1 MKKEDCL
8 YLSVIDIYVTQKITF
23 HAPVW
28 YDPWIYINF
37 DIFRFVI
44 RIFQR
49 TVFPDDIVKAQLWE
63 KSQHTRR
70 DSVHSIDTQDTGD
83 IISDHEARKNGQQSS
98 ETDIR
103 IRNGGSTRTS
113 TTIA

>member
-1 MKKEDCL
+1 M
-8 YLSVIDIYVTQKITF
+8 
-23 HAPVW
+23 
-28 YDPWIYINF
+28 
-37 DIFRFVI
+37 I

-70 DSVHSIDTQDTGD
+70 DSVHSVDTQDTGD
-83 IISDHEARKNGQQSS
+83 IISDQEARRNGQQSA

-103 IRNGGSTRTS
+103 IRNGGTTKTS